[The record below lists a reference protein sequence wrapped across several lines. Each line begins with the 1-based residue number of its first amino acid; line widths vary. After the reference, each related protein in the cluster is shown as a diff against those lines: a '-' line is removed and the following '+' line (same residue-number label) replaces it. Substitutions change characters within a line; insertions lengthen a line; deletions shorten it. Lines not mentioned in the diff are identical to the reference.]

1 MPRGGLLSDPLLR
14 IWVAQFCV
22 SLSMGF
28 ADPVLPVYAASF
40 GLSYA
45 LVGAVMSAF
54 GLTRLFFEIP
64 SGILTDRIGIKPLLL
79 LGYAVTPVA
88 YLLSGVASSFP
99 LLFAARMLVGAGSS
113 LSFTASLVF
122 VTNIAPSAHR
132 STYIARF
139 QSTFFVSG
147 VLGPTL
153 GGLLTEIL
161 SLRALFFVASGV
173 ATLGIAVIALLPV
186 PPTTADA
193 RTRGVGH
200 IGALLLD
207 RRVVTLGL
215 ATLTLFLTFS
225 SIRATLL
232 PIYIVTALGYSSLNV
247 GLYFS
252 FTSVVILLTLL
263 LVTHRIE
270 RRVGGGALLLGSL
283 AGCAASVLLL
293 SVASD
298 FPTLLLYSVP
308 FGVGLGL
315 LQPTPFA
322 LLPGF
327 TRSEQR
333 GLAMGVMRT
342 IGDVGLLVGPLLAGG
357 LIDRGHLAAVFYGV
371 AGVIGITTVLAW
383 LVFTRGD
390 ACSRRPG
397 P

>member
-1 MPRGGLLSDPLLR
+1 
-14 IWVAQFCV
+14 
-22 SLSMGF
+22 MGF
-28 ADPVLPVYAASF
+28 ADPVLPVYASSF
-40 GLSYA
+40 GISYA

-54 GLTRLFFEIP
+54 GLSRLFFEIP

-79 LGYAVTPVA
+79 IGYAVTPLA
-88 YLLSGVASSFP
+88 YLLSGAASSFP
-99 LLFAARMLVGAGSS
+99 LLFAARMLVGAASS
-113 LSFTASLVF
+113 ISFTASLVF

-147 VLGPTL
+147 VLGPTV
-153 GGLLTEIL
+153 GGVLTEVL
-161 SLRALFFVASGV
+161 SLRTLFFVASVV
-173 ATLGIAVIALLPV
+173 ATLGIAVIAFLPV

-193 RTRGVGH
+193 RSRGVGH
-200 IGALLLD
+200 VGALLLD

-232 PIYIVTALGYSSLNV
+232 PIYIVTVLGYSSLNV

-270 RRVGGGALLLGSL
+270 RRVGGPSLLLGSL
-283 AGCAASVLLL
+283 ACCAASVLLL

-298 FPTLLLYSVP
+298 FPTLLLCSVP

-322 LLPGF
+322 LLPRF
-327 TRSEQR
+327 TRPEQR

-342 IGDVGLLVGPLLAGG
+342 IGDVGLLVGPLLVGWF
-357 LIDRGHLAAVFYGV
+357 IDLGYPTLAFYSV
-371 AGVIGITTVLAW
+371 SGVIGITTIIAGF
-383 LVFTRGD
+383 VF
-390 ACSRRPG
+390 ARRT
-397 P
+397 